1 MESAAKLS
9 TPTPDMR
16 ERVLLAAAALVA
28 AGGPDAITTRAV
40 ATAAGTQGPTIYR
53 LFHDKQGLLDA
64 VAERAL
70 ADYVAS
76 KQAGRMLDDPVDDLR
91 AAWDMHVAFGLGHPT
106 LYYLMSAAVRG
117 GTPSPAMEA
126 GIKILRQK
134 VHRVALAGLLAV
146 SEERAV
152 ALIHATGT
160 GTITALLEQEA
171 SHRDPGLA
179 AAARDMV
186 MATIVSDQ
194 RRDGDDTHRL
204 AVTLRARLEKQPF
217 LSPGER
223 LLMSELLG
231 RLEEA

>member
-1 MESAAKLS
+1 METVDKGMISAHE
-9 TPTPDMR
+9 MR

-28 AGGPDAITTRAV
+28 SGGPDAVTTRAV

-53 LFHDKQGLLDA
+53 LFSDKQGLLDA
-64 VAERAL
+64 VAERVL
-70 ADYVAS
+70 ADYVVN
-76 KQAGRMLDDPVDDLR
+76 KQADRALDDPVDDLR
-91 AAWDMHVAFGLGHPT
+91 AAWDMHVAFGLEHAS
-106 LYYLMSAAVRG
+106 LYHLMSAAVRG
-117 GTPSPAMEA
+117 GTPSPAMAA
-126 GIKILRQK
+126 GIAVLRQK
-134 VHRVALAGLLAV
+134 VHRVALAGVLTV

-171 SHRDPGLA
+171 SRRDPGLA

-186 MATIVSDQ
+186 IAAIVSDQ
-194 RRDGDDTHRL
+194 KRDGKETHRL
-204 AVTLRARLEKQPF
+204 AITLRARLESQTS

-231 RLEEA
+231 RLE